1 MAGRVLS
8 ETTVISANPES
19 TDVIQFTLTLK
30 MTTAQV
36 LKRQS
41 LSTTT
46 ALFRIT
52 LTPTITFHLLMQP
65 RSQGSLL
72 PAPGNEVA
80 SYVMTRGF
88 KSYTAL

>member
-8 ETTVISANPES
+8 ETTVIPANPES

-41 LSTTT
+41 LSTTV
-46 ALFRIT
+46 LFRIT
-52 LTPTITFHLLMQP
+52 LTPTIAFTFLCNDS
-65 RSQGSLL
+65 R
-72 PAPGNEVA
+72 
-80 SYVMTRGF
+80 F
-88 KSYTAL
+88 